1 MVTKQPKWK
10 TVEYSRNQIIK
21 AGKIIKK
28 DNRCFIDNFKLKG

>member
-28 DNRCFIDNFKLKG
+28 RQYITTRN